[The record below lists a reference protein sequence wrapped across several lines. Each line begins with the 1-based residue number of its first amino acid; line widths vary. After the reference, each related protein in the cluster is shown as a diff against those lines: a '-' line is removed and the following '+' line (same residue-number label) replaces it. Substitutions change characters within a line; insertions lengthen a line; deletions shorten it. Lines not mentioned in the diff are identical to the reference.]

1 VATVS
6 SAHQR
11 RCGYGAQATPRRS
24 WTAGSGGLTDQHS
37 PRGGVD
43 DNKVGRNGGQEE
55 SDGQEGG
62 QGV

>member
-1 VATVS
+1 VAAVS
-6 SAHQR
+6 STHQR
-11 RCGYGAQATPRRS
+11 RCGCGAQSTPRRS

-37 PRGGVD
+37 PRGVD

-62 QGV
+62 QSV